1 MIDTV
6 FTIIKDTVR
15 ISEESSCLSDV
26 TTIIS
31 VVCAVVS
38 IIVSLII
45 ANKSINFSK
54 ESKVKDRYFEQ
65 VLLYSLELKESSE
78 EEMLPKINLLVKES
92 SKEKIDKRNI
102 RKICNDILSI
112 FFAYKKNISSRLKLF
127 DKEINSFFDE
137 KEESMTAQINDTL
150 HINKDSLEK
159 SLKGIFDEII
169 QKLKELS

>member
-1 MIDTV
+1 MRDTV

-15 ISEESSCLSDV
+15 IAEDSSYLSDV

-45 ANKSINFSK
+45 ANKSVNFSK
-54 ESKVKDRYFEQ
+54 ESKIQDRYFEQ
-65 VLLYSLELKESSE
+65 VLLYSLKLKESSE
-78 EEMLPKINLLVKES
+78 DAILPLISSLEKES
-92 SKEKIDKRNI
+92 SKKQIVPKNI

-137 KEESMTAQINDTL
+137 KEEAITMQINDVL
-150 HINKDSLEK
+150 HINKENLEK
-159 SLKGIFDEII
+159 SLKKIFDEII
-169 QKLKELS
+169 QKLKELN

>member
-1 MIDTV
+1 MRDTV

-15 ISEESSCLSDV
+15 IAEDSSYLSDV

-45 ANKSINFSK
+45 ANKSVNFSK
-54 ESKVKDRYFEQ
+54 ESKIQDRYFEQ
-65 VLLYSLELKESSE
+65 VLLYSLKLKESSE
-78 EEMLPKINLLVKES
+78 DAILPLISSLAKES
-92 SKEKIDKRNI
+92 SKKQIVPKNI

-112 FFAYKKNISSRLKLF
+112 FYTYKKNISLRLKLF
-127 DKEINSFFDE
+127 DKDINSFFDE
-137 KEESMTAQINDTL
+137 KEDSITAQINDTL
-150 HINKDSLEK
+150 HINKEALEK

-169 QKLKELS
+169 QKLKELN